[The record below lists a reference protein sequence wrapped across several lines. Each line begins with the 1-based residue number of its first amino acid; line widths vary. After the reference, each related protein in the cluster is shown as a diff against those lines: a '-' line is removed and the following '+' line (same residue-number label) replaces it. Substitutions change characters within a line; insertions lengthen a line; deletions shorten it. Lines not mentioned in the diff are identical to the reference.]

1 MKKYLLEIY
10 PEDASYRE
18 KTEEGL
24 SVKEI
29 RLIVSVLEEV
39 KLRMVNEIIIC
50 QQEFNLRKTG
60 KAS

>member
-39 KLRMVNEIIIC
+39 KLRMEIIIC